1 MQTRQANEAPND
13 LVIWWLIRVSA
24 SQLTDK
30 PSGCLLGYVP
40 SWGLSTRWMTL
51 HTYNELFDS
60 LVIVQ
65 HVVSVSYFDRILAV
79 MEVFYVH
86 RFLVLYQVM
95 HIRSGDAISSSPKV
109 LWISTPHDVD
119 ARGLGGLVGTGGMLY
134 TTLLLSEA
142 LWRTVTRHNT
152 YVRREGSR
160 YRRI

>member
-1 MQTRQANEAPND
+1 MVADPSVSLATDGQA
-13 LVIWWLIRVSA
+13 VWMLIRLRSIMGPVHKMDEIAHLQRVVRFTCHCA
-24 SQLTDK
+24 S
-30 PSGCLLGYVP
+30 C
-40 SWGLSTRWMTL
+40 RIC
-51 HTYNELFDS
+51 F
-60 LVIVQ
+60 I
-65 HVVSVSYFDRILAV
+65 FDRILAV

-134 TTLLLSEA
+134 TTFLLSEA